1 MPPRQHPRR
10 LARELALLS
19 LSQITGSPEKLEKQ
33 ELNNLMLSAIRT
45 LAGEIQENL
54 ETAADEVSRGHE
66 RLLSSETRADTVES
80 AREMVREAL
89 ELTQKAIN
97 HLAVTVELPEFI
109 QLSSQ
114 QEVREHALELI
125 STVRRRQ
132 EEIDQKL
139 EEVLLDWKLN
149 RLPRI
154 DRDILRLAVAEM
166 LFLEVPY
173 KVAINEAVEIAK
185 RYSDEAGYRFING
198 VLRRVTDKLR
208 AAARQN

>member
-1 MPPRQHPRR
+1 MPPRQQPRR

-33 ELNNLMLSAIRT
+33 ELNNLMLAAIRT

-54 ETAADEVSRGHE
+54 ETASDEVSRGHE

-89 ELTQKAIN
+89 ELAQKAIN

-125 STVRRRQ
+125 STVRHRQ
-132 EEIDQKL
+132 KEIDQKL